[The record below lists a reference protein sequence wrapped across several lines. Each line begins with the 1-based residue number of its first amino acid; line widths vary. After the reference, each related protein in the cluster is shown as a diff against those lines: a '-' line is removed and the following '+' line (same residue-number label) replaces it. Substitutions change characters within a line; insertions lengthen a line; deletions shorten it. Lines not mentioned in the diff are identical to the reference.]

1 MYDGGGSVYLYSYSM
16 YRSGVLLRSRSVR
29 WGLVLDRL
37 YTRLAAG
44 SSTKEQC
51 LKKRVDRIRV
61 ETRVCYILAYACIY
75 E

>member
-29 WGLVLDRL
+29 WRLVLDRL

-51 LKKRVDRIRV
+51 LKSVQNKDNVLSVNIQKS
-61 ETRVCYILAYACIY
+61 ILL
-75 E
+75 